1 MGQLVGWARVS
12 GEGQDLEGQL
22 IELAKANCEK
32 VFSSKHSG
40 KGKATNAE
48 KLKELIDYVREGDTV
63 VVTKLDRLG
72 RSLREV
78 LNTVDTL
85 RDKGVALKALHQPID
100 TSKDDAFSNAMLQM
114 MGVFAEMERT
124 FIVERT
130 QAGKERT
137 GNYGGRKKRISTN
150 KRFEIFKRWRE
161 GETQTAMAKEFGVTP
176 QAISLIVNEIRKA
189 KAPAKQ
195 Q

>member
-22 IELAKANCEK
+22 IELAKAECEK

-40 KGKATNAE
+40 KGKGANAD

-85 RDKGVALKALHQPID
+85 RDKGVALKALQQPID
-100 TSKDDAFSNAMLQM
+100 TTKDDAFSNAMLQM

-130 QAGKERT
+130 QAGKQRT
-137 GNYGGRKKRISTN
+137 GNYGGRKKKINPVQRA
-150 KRFEIFKRWRE
+150 EIFERYRSNERPWGRPTQAELARE
-161 GETQTAMAKEFGVTP
+161 YGVTQ
-176 QAISLIVNEIRKA
+176 QAINLIIKEESSR
-189 KAPAKQ
+189 
-195 Q
+195 

>member
-1 MGQLVGWARVS
+1 MGQFVGWARVS
-12 GEGQDLEGQL
+12 GEGQDLDGQL
-22 IELAKANCEK
+22 DALSAANCEK

-40 KGKATNAE
+40 KGKGTNAD
-48 KLKELIDYVREGDTV
+48 KLQELISYVREGDIV

-85 RDKGVALKALHQPID
+85 RDKGVALKALEQPID

-130 QAGKERT
+130 KAGRERT
-137 GNYGGRKKRISTN
+137 GNYGGRKKTISDDERQQIRELVAAGATQYSLA
-150 KRFEIFKRWRE
+150 KRYGVSK
-161 GETQTAMAKEFGVTP
+161 QT
-176 QAISLIVNEIRKA
+176 IHRIVNGR
-189 KAPAKQ
+189 
-195 Q
+195 

>member
-12 GEGQDLEGQL
+12 GETQNLDEQ
-22 IELAKANCEK
+22 IIHLANAGCEK

-40 KGKATNAE
+40 KE
-48 KLKELIDYVREGDTV
+48 KGANQTKLEEMIGYVREGDTV

-85 RDKGVALKALHQPID
+85 KDKGVALKALEQPVD
-100 TSKDDAFSNAMLQM
+100 TSNNDAFSNAMLQLL
-114 MGVFAEMERT
+114 GVFAEMERT

-130 QAGKERT
+130 QAGKTRT
-137 GNYGGRKKRISTN
+137 GNYGGRKKIIPLN
-150 KRFEIFKRWRE
+150 KRVEIQQRVKA
-161 GETQTAMAKEFGVTP
+161 GEKQTTLAAEFGVSR
-176 QAISLIVNEIRKA
+176 QAINLIVKG
-189 KAPAKQ
+189 K
-195 Q
+195 

>member
-22 IELAKANCEK
+22 IELAKAGCEK

-40 KGKATNAE
+40 KGKSTNAD
-48 KLKELIDYVREGDTV
+48 KLQELISYVREGDTV

-85 RDKGVALKALHQPID
+85 RDKGVALKALQQPID
-100 TSKDDAFSNAMLQM
+100 TTKDDAFSNAMLQM

-130 QAGKERT
+130 QAGKALT
-137 GNYGGRKKRISTN
+137 GNYGGRKKKISIA
-150 KRFEIFKRWRE
+150 KRLEIQQRVAAGAK
-161 GETQTAMAKEFGVTP
+161 QTDIAAEYGVTR
-176 QAISLIVNEIRKA
+176 QAINLIVKEGKR
-189 KAPAKQ
+189 
-195 Q
+195 